1 MCAAVWN
8 RGSHFNNT
16 RPNARSFFF
25 FTLFLPILYNSNVV
39 FFRYFGWLVILEMS
53 WSIQTREAKK
63 INKCT
68 TEEDEEVVIGNRTLL
83 LVRVLLQWHNRLQC
97 IAHRCTFNQLIYS
110 FNKNKLNF
118 ILHSIHPVHTR
129 IAITHKKTHTHA
141 RQLLQHKITEALLV
155 LRVYAVHAETEN
167 RPRE

>member
-1 MCAAVWN
+1 
-8 RGSHFNNT
+8 
-16 RPNARSFFF
+16 
-25 FTLFLPILYNSNVV
+25 
-39 FFRYFGWLVILEMS
+39 MS